1 MPVPTRVPLGA
12 STTQLMWYLDIDTNN
27 SVASPNWVPLMGITE
42 FQQKLDPNLEDDSD
56 FDSGGFQSETKTAE
70 KWSLELKIA
79 RKMTVA
85 DNTVYDVGQEYL
97 RGRAIGKMGPAN
109 AAHIRF
115 YEMTSGGPRAE
126 AYDGFAAVTWSPD
139 GGKMSD
145 LNTVSVT
152 LSGQGR
158 LNQITHPNT
167 GSVIPVVSLL
177 TPAAGLAAG
186 SGLCRIAGTNFTGTT
201 GAAGVKFG
209 ATNATNYDLISDGLI
224 EATIPAHAAGVV
236 DVVVTNG
243 AGASAATALTKF
255 TYS

>member
-1 MPVPTRVPLGA
+1 MPVPTRTPLGA
-12 STTQLMWYLDIDTNN
+12 STTQRMWYLDVDTNN
-27 SVASPNWVPLMGITE
+27 STTSPNWVAVMGITD

-56 FDSGGFQSETKTAE
+56 FDSGGFQSQTKTAE
-70 KWSLELKIA
+70 KWSLELKVA
-79 RKMTVA
+79 RKVTVA
-85 DNTVYDVGQEYL
+85 DGTAYDVGQEYL

-115 YEMTSGGPRAE
+115 YEMTDSGPRAE
-126 AYDGFAAVTWSPD
+126 AYDGFAAVTWSPE

-145 LNTVSVT
+145 LNSVSLT
-152 LSGQGR
+152 LSGQGK

-167 GSVIPVVSLL
+167 GAVIPVISLL

-186 SGLCRIAGTNFTGTT
+186 SGLCRIAGTNFTGVT

-209 ATNATNYDLISDGLI
+209 ATNASNYDLISDGLI